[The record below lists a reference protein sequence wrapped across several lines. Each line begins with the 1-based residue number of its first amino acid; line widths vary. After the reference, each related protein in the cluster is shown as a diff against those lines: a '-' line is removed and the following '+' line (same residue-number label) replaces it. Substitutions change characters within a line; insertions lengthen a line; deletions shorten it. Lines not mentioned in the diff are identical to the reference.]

1 MEETIFNLNNKVNS
15 NNNNILLEIIN
26 DLNKLMNYSKDNLII
41 KALGNIIKKMNYI
54 INKNKKNLELI
65 RNDINQLNNKFDELK
80 INITKNNKELKYDNK
95 RYIGQVV
102 NGLPEGK
109 GIAYYNIVNIYEGY
123 CKKDKKEGKGIMY
136 YDDGLDMKVIGEM
149 VSLKEKEFFIIIMV
163 IEV

>member
-1 MEETIFNLNNKVNS
+1 
-15 NNNNILLEIIN
+15 
-26 DLNKLMNYSKDNLII
+26 
-41 KALGNIIKKMNYI
+41 MNYI

-109 GIAYYNIVNIYEGY
+109 GIAYYNNGNIYEGY
-123 CKKDKKEGKGIMY
+123 WRNGKKEGKGIMY
-136 YDDGLDMKVIGEM
+136 YDDGARYEGDWRNGKFEGKGIFYYNNGDRSMSDFYNDKPIGKIVILTKNGI
-149 VSLKEKEFFIIIMV
+149 VKEEKA
-163 IEV
+163 